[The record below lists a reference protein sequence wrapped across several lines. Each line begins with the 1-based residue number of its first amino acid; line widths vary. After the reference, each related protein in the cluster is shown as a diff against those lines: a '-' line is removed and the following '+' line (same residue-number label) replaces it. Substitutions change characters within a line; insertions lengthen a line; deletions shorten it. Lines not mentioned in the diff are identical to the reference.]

1 MNLVTSF
8 FIPAFLLLMLV
19 LAFLLRPFIFPAK
32 SKATSRRQM
41 NAVIYREELD
51 KLEADHQAGAITSTD
66 YEIAHAE
73 MRQRLFQDTIEE
85 DDQEVAGSVKKTTIG
100 LCIFI
105 VLLSSALYFSLGDV
119 VRVAQNE
126 SERPVTQEGI
136 EKMVAEFAI
145 KMEKDPTNLKGWA
158 MLARSYRIL
167 GRNEDAAKAY
177 ARAGNFVDS
186 DPQLLADYAD
196 TLAANAHG
204 SFVGK
209 PLQLINQALK
219 LDPDNLMA
227 LWLSGTASY
236 NANNYKAAVQTWER
250 LAKQIPPDSD
260 EGRAIQGSI
269 AEARAKG
276 GLAASAPASA
286 PTPSST
292 SASTP
297 TASSGKEISGKIELS
312 AGLKSK
318 INSGDIVMVIARK
331 PGERMPVAVLRV
343 PASNFPMNFTLNDSL
358 AMNPNALLSQL
369 NEASVEVRISKTGMA
384 KPEPGDLIS
393 TVQTIQ
399 VGTKDIRLLVDQVRQ

>member
-8 FIPAFLLLMLV
+8 LIPAFLLLVLV
-19 LAFLLRPFIFPAK
+19 LVLLLRPFIFPAK

-51 KLEADHQAGAITSTD
+51 KLEAEHAAGIISSTD
-66 YEIAHAE
+66 YEISHAE

-85 DDQEVAGSVKKTTIG
+85 DDQEVAGSAKKTAIG
-100 LCIFI
+100 LCIFV

-119 VRVAQNE
+119 SRIAQRN
-126 SERPVTQEGI
+126 SEKPVTQEGV

-145 KMEKDPTNLKGWA
+145 KMEKDPGNLKGWA

-177 ARAGNFVDS
+177 ARAGNFIDS

-196 TLAANAHG
+196 VLAANANG

-236 NANNYKAAVQTWER
+236 NANNYKAAVQAWEK
-250 LAKQIPPDSD
+250 LAKQIPPDTD
-260 EGRAIQGSI
+260 EARAIQGSI

-276 GLAASAPASA
+276 GLTASAPAPA
-286 PTPSST
+286 PTPI
-292 SASTP
+292 
-297 TASSGKEISGKIELS
+297 ASSGKAISGKIELS
-312 AGLKSK
+312 AELKSK
-318 INSGDIVMVIARK
+318 IMPGDIVMVIARK
-331 PGERMPVAVLRV
+331 PGERMPVAVLKV
-343 PASNFPMNFTLNDSL
+343 PASDFPMSFALNDSL
-358 AMNPNALLSQL
+358 AMNPSAPLSQL
-369 NEASVEVRISKTGMA
+369 TEASIEVRISKTGMA
-384 KPEPGDLIS
+384 KPEAGDLIS
-393 TVQTIQ
+393 TAQTIP
-399 VGTKDIRLLVDQVRQ
+399 VGAKDVRLLVNQVRQ